1 MSSGWAINIDIEGFS
16 QNYEYSED
24 RKTYAIL
31 AIGELM
37 HSIEAIGTHCYP
49 GDPNVNYS
57 DRLFA
62 HQFGDGF
69 IICSDYTESTSLRA
83 ISIAVSIMRHMVTK
97 GYATKT
103 AISHGDM
110 SDIRGCYPHP
120 MRDANDER
128 IDLGMGLMTIISV
141 MGTSLTKAHRL
152 SSTKSGSVLILDN
165 EIISSGLPEGVVVN
179 DGAVNCINWVASSL
193 PLSYEISS
201 KSNLLSSE
209 PEKLLES
216 FNNYCKQ
223 EPCPPEKWIN
233 ATLST
238 IQ

>member
-1 MSSGWAINIDIEGFS
+1 VSSGWAINIDIEGFS

-24 RKTYAIL
+24 RKTFAIL

-37 HSIEAIGTHCYP
+37 HSIEAIGTRCYP
-49 GDPNVNYS
+49 GDQNIHYS

-69 IICSDYTESTSLRA
+69 IIISDYPEPTSERA
-83 ISIAVSIMRHMVTK
+83 ISIAVAIMRHMISK
-97 GYATKT
+97 GYATKA
-103 AISHGDM
+103 AISNGDM

-128 IDLGMGLMTIISV
+128 VDMGMGLMTIISV

-152 SSTKSGSVLILDN
+152 SNTKSGSVLILDK
-165 EIISSGLPEGVVVN
+165 EIIKAGLPDGVMIS
-179 DGAVNCINWVASSL
+179 DGEDNCINWISSNL
-193 PLSYEISS
+193 PLSHKISD
-201 KSNLLSSE
+201 KANLLSPT
-209 PEKLLES
+209 PEALLVS

-223 EPCPPEKWIN
+223 KPCPTEKWIN
-233 ATLST
+233 STLST